1 MINTQNIFA
10 ITEVVIQIENQVQ
23 ACKFKAPVLVKGF
36 NVVVDGN
43 GKIVYD
49 AANME
54 RPMSSTDFDPEIL
67 QALNSQFR
75 KLGLEL
81 TKIKETKEQ

>member
-1 MINTQNIFA
+1 MIKDTQSVFA
-10 ITEVVIQIENQVQ
+10 MTDVVIQIANQVQ
-23 ACKFKAPVLVKGF
+23 SQKYQAPVLVKGF

-67 QALNSQFR
+67 QALNSQLN
-75 KLGLEL
+75 KLGLEVRKL
-81 TKIKETKEQ
+81 PLEE

>member
-1 MINTQNIFA
+1 MIKDTQSVFA
-10 ITEVVIQIENQVQ
+10 MTDVVIQIANQVQ
-23 ACKFKAPVLVKGF
+23 AQKYQAPVLVKGF

-54 RPMSSTDFDPEIL
+54 RPMSSMDFDPEIL
-67 QALNSQFR
+67 QALNLQLN
-75 KLGLEL
+75 KLGLEVRKL
-81 TKIKETKEQ
+81 SLEE